1 MIASPDYRVEGR
13 IYESRHTLVL
23 RAKRLDG
30 TTVVLKTVKTRGK
43 TAVNIG
49 RLRHEYDVISALAPV
64 PGIIRVHALE
74 KAAHGHML
82 VLEDFGAVS
91 LDEFLGSGRQPLAQ
105 ALEIGVQIARALA
118 ALHKAGF
125 IHRNIT
131 PANIVLHP
139 AGGKL
144 KIIDFALAVRTDKKP
159 PEWGYTDG
167 MQGTLRYMSPEQTG
181 RLARDVDRRTDFYS
195 LGATLYE
202 VLTGKPPFTAMD
214 PLQLVHAHLARQP
227 VSLREIDARI
237 PPVVSDLVMKLLAKN
252 PHDRY
257 RHAGAI
263 ADDLARCREM
273 VLKGRTSRRFTL
285 AGRHGKTG
293 LKAPQKLFGRQQDRQ
308 ALWNEFNQVPGAPT
322 RVVLVTGSAGIGK
335 TALVQ
340 AMRQPVTR
348 RGGFFVYGKYDPLQT
363 RTPYSGLKD
372 AFGELSRQLI
382 MQPERSFRHFRKRLR
397 TQLGTTARVIVDL
410 VPEFEKLLGPQQPL
424 PALGPVEERNRFFL
438 ALEKMLAAIAGRKH
452 PVVLCLDDLQWVDG
466 ASLKLIETLAA
477 SAMIKSLLL
486 VGTFRDHEV
495 GPGHCLH
502 SLLEKPGRHRPRI
515 TELHLDPLDHAALAH
530 MIAASLSC
538 FVSQI
543 GSLAKLV
550 GKRTAGNPFFTHQFL
565 KSLYDQK
572 LLTYDGAEG
581 RWRWSLQRI
590 GAADLPGGVVEL
602 LTAKI
607 QSLPGKTRE
616 LLQLAACIG
625 GRFSLNTLALVSER
639 PRVHLEAIL
648 GEAEE
653 LAITAVQGT
662 ETGIGEVAHGAA
674 REGPVHY
681 RFIHDRIRQAAYDLV
696 DRRRRAALHWKIG
709 RILLRSTTHRQRES
723 CIFDIVNHLN
733 EGFAAFRQDA
743 DPAELARLNL
753 AAGHKAMAA
762 NAYDPALSYLK
773 SGIALL
779 NGDPA
784 AASGNPQHSCWERHY
799 RLCLDLHTEAM
810 KAAYLSTRF
819 DEIEPLA
826 APILSHGRHILDKI
840 KVYQTRVQALYA
852 RNRMQQAVRTA
863 CSALALLGIR
873 IPEEPRK
880 WHVGVD
886 LLKTRL
892 VVSGKKADS
901 IGDLPV
907 MTDPRSLAALDII
920 RSALLPSFYVN
931 PNLFPLLVFRGVRL
945 SLRYGQTA
953 DSSFAY
959 AGYGLILCGALRR
972 FEEGYRFGQLA
983 LKQLER
989 LKGKEMHCRTLV
1001 TAYTFTVHWKQHL
1014 HDSLKPMLKAYRTGI
1029 ESGDIEFA
1037 ALALHQYSC
1046 ILFFVGEPLGRVEKN
1061 LRAFE
1066 EKIRELGQDTALEY
1080 QRIYHQ
1086 AVLNLLG
1093 RSASEL
1099 HLAGE
1104 SYDEDT
1110 RIARHR
1116 ERNDHNALFTVYLLK
1131 TMLAL
1136 LFDRPR
1142 QAVKNADA
1150 AGAHIVSAL
1159 ASPDE
1164 RLFAFYDSLATLS
1177 GFAAL
1182 SKTARKQALAK
1193 VSGNLDKLEKWT
1205 RHCPLNTRHKY
1216 DLVKAGFLAC
1226 KGKTAEALRLFDR
1239 SVANATAHG
1248 YVQEAALANELAARF
1263 CLGLQREKAAR
1274 EYLRE
1279 ALYGYRKWGATAKIA
1294 HLEKRHTA
1302 LLADRHSEQS
1312 GLSRV
1317 SPDETLTGGSLQV
1330 LDLATVMNAS
1340 ISISKEIV
1348 YAKLVDRLM
1357 HVVVQNTGAQ
1367 RGVLILRVNGRL
1379 EVRAETAAH
1388 ESGARLQSVP
1398 LEAGPDIPVTVANYV
1413 NRSGEAVILENAT
1426 AHKLFAA
1433 DPYIRRQRPRSILCF
1448 PLENKAKLVGILYLE
1463 NNLASGVFTPRRLE
1477 VLKILSA
1484 QMAVSL
1490 ENARLF
1496 RDLGQRTAALRT
1508 TNRKLQEEITQRRKA
1523 EAEMAR
1529 YKRRLEK
1536 MVAAQSAE
1544 LNRSR
1549 KTLADLT
1556 GDIRKGHRFRNMI
1569 GKSEAMQRI
1578 YTLIRELA
1586 DVPATVL
1593 ITGESGSG
1601 KELVAG
1607 ALHAGSHRSSRPF
1620 VKVNCSALSESLLES
1635 ELFGHVRG
1643 AFTGAQRH
1651 KIGRFQKAADGTV
1664 LLDEIGDVSLHF
1676 QKRLLRVLQ
1685 EREFERLGDS
1695 TTLPMRARVVASTNQ
1710 DLLNKVRRNEFRED
1724 LYYRLKVVEI
1734 RIPPL
1739 RERREDI
1746 PLLIRHFLAIFSREL
1761 NKEIRDVSPGVLQT
1775 LMSHDWPG
1783 NVRELKNLLE
1793 HVCIL
1798 CPQQTIGERDLPA
1811 DFTPLRHPSPRRQP
1825 HPAGPLG
1832 RAAIL
1837 QALEDAHWNKT
1848 RAARLLCISRRTLYR
1863 RLAQYGIE

>member
-1 MIASPDYRVEGR
+1 MIMKGNMIASPDYRVEGR

-23 RAKRLDG
+23 RARRLDG
-30 TTVVLKTVKTRGK
+30 TTVVLKTVKTQGE
-43 TAVNIG
+43 TALNIG
-49 RLRHEYDVISALAPV
+49 RLRHEYEMIRALAPV
-64 PGIIRVHALE
+64 PGIIRVYALE
-74 KAAHGHML
+74 KATHGHIL

-91 LDEFLGSGRQPLAQ
+91 LDKFLGSGRQPLAQ

-139 AGGKL
+139 AGEKL
-144 KIIDFALAVRTDKKP
+144 KIIDFALAERTDEKP
-159 PEWGYTDG
+159 PEWGHTDG

-181 RLARDVDRRTDFYS
+181 RLARGVDRRTDFYS

-273 VLKGRTSRRFTL
+273 VLQGHTSCPFTL

-293 LKAPQKLFGRQQDRQ
+293 LK
-308 ALWNEFNQVPGAPT
+308 
-322 RVVLVTGSAGIGK
+322 
-335 TALVQ
+335 
-340 AMRQPVTR
+340 
-348 RGGFFVYGKYDPLQT
+348 
-363 RTPYSGLKD
+363 D
-372 AFGELSRQLI
+372 AFGELCRQLI
-382 MQPERSFRHFRKRLR
+382 MQPEPSFRRFRKRLR
-397 TQLGTTARVIVDL
+397 TQLGATARVIIDL
-410 VPEFEKLLGPQQPL
+410 VPEFEKLLGPQPPL
-424 PALGPVEERNRFFL
+424 AALGPVEGRNRFFL
-438 ALEKMLAAIAGRKH
+438 ALEKMLAVIAGRKH
-452 PVVLCLDDLQWVDG
+452 PVVLCLDDLQWIDG
-466 ASLKLIETLAA
+466 ASLKMIETLAA

-495 GPGHCLH
+495 GPGHPLR
-502 SLLEKPGRHRPRI
+502 SLLEKPGSHRPRI

-538 FVSQI
+538 FVPQI
-543 GSLAKLV
+543 GPLAELI

-572 LLTYDGAEG
+572 LLTYDAAEG
-581 RWRWSLQRI
+581 RWRWSLERI

-607 QSLPGKTRE
+607 QSLPGKTRG

-625 GRFSLNTLALVSER
+625 GRFSLNTLAMVSER
-639 PRVHLEAIL
+639 PRARLAAIL

-653 LAITAVQGT
+653 LAITAVQGI
-662 ETGIGEVAHGAA
+662 ETGIGEAA
-674 REGPVHY
+674 RGPARERPVHY
-681 RFIHDRIRQAAYDLV
+681 RFIHDRIRQTAYDLV
-696 DRRRRAALHWKIG
+696 DRRGRAALHWKIG
-709 RILLRSTTHRQRES
+709 RILLRSTTRRQRGS
-723 CIFDIVNHLN
+723 YIFDIANHLN
-733 EGFAAFRQDA
+733 KGFSASRQDA
-743 DPAELARLNL
+743 SPAELAQLNL
-753 AAGHKAMAA
+753 EAGRKAMAA

-779 NGDPA
+779 DGDPA
-784 AASGNPQHSCWERHY
+784 AGSGNPRHSCWERHY
-799 RLCLDLHTEAM
+799 RLCLNLHTEAM

-826 APILSHGRHILDKI
+826 APILPHGRHILDKI
-840 KVYQTRVQALYA
+840 KVYQTRVKTLYA

-892 VVSGKKADS
+892 VVSGKKADT

-972 FEEGYRFGQLA
+972 IEEGYRFGQLA

-989 LKGKEMHCRTLV
+989 LKSKEMHCRTLV

-1014 HDSLKPMLKAYRTGI
+1014 HDSLKPMLEAYRTGV

-1046 ILFFVGEPLGRVEKN
+1046 ILFFIGEPLGRVEKN

-1066 EKIRELGQDTALEY
+1066 EKIRRLGQDTALEY
-1080 QRIYHQ
+1080 QQIYHQ

-1093 RSASEL
+1093 RSASAF

-1110 RIARHR
+1110 RIDRHW

-1150 AGAHIVSAL
+1150 AGAHVVSAL

-1182 SKTARKQALAK
+1182 SKTARKRALAK
-1193 VSGNLDKLEKWT
+1193 VSANLDKLEKWT

-1216 DLVKAGFLAC
+1216 ELVKAGFLAC

-1239 SVANATAHG
+1239 SVADATAHG
-1248 YVQEAALANELAARF
+1248 YVQEATLANELAARF
-1263 CLGLQREKAAR
+1263 CLGLRREKAAR

-1279 ALYGYRKWGATAKIA
+1279 ALYGYRKWGAAAKIA
-1294 HLEKRHTA
+1294 HLQKRHAA
-1302 LLADRHSEQS
+1302 LLADRHPEQS
-1312 GLSRV
+1312 GLIRV

-1357 HVVVQNTGAQ
+1357 HVVVQNTGSQ

-1379 EVRAETAAH
+1379 EVRAEISAAH
-1388 ESGARLQSVP
+1388 RGGARLQSVP

-1433 DPYIRRQRPRSILCF
+1433 DPYILRQRPRSILCL
-1448 PLENKAKLVGILYLE
+1448 PLENKAELVGILYLE

-1496 RDLGQRTAALRT
+1496 RDLGQRTAALRRA
-1508 TNRKLQEEITQRRKA
+1508 NRKLQEEITHRRKA

-1529 YKRRLEK
+1529 YKRRREK

-1549 KTLADLT
+1549 KTLADLA
-1556 GDIRKGHRFRNMI
+1556 GDVCKGHRFRNMI

-1607 ALHAGSHRSSRPF
+1607 ALHAGSHRSGRPF

-1695 TTLPMRARVVASTNQ
+1695 TTLPMRARVIASTNQ
-1710 DLLNKVRRNEFRED
+1710 DLLDKVHRNEFRED

-1761 NKEIRDVSPGVLQT
+1761 NKEIRDVSPDVLQI

-1783 NVRELKNLLE
+1783 NIRELKNLLE

-1811 DFTPLRHPSPRRQP
+1811 DFTPLRHPCPHRQP